1 MVYGFFR
8 RLAEMQAFSISAK
21 IKPFLQFP
29 LYTRLTMPS
38 DILLCQSRPFAEL
51 PAQPV
56 VPAKFNRMP

>member
-1 MVYGFFR
+1 MVFLEGLQR
-8 RLAEMQAFSISAK
+8 CRPFSISAK

-51 PAQPV
+51 PAQSAV
-56 VPAKFNRMP
+56 FAKLNRMP